1 MDLLRKESS
10 VFGPDLAGVNEQ
22 SQHFILGRQQRACVC
37 VLSSGSFIGAGSL
50 EPICHQDL
58 CKQPKENSLFFIVDI
73 LFPCSFT
80 FLCSILITVKQKNS
94 EVNVSKREIGKGL
107 NGRS

>member
-58 CKQPKENSLFFIVDI
+58 CKQPKENSLQEDFIVDI

-80 FLCSILITVKQKNS
+80 FLCSILITVEQKNS
-94 EVNVSKREIGKGL
+94 ELNVSKRDREG
-107 NGRS
+107 SE